1 MVLVTDVSG
10 IFKPGENVK
19 AVLRLKNRRF
29 KETAAVGNFGCGKKV
44 VQFSFQ
50 HEEFLPCD

>member
-1 MVLVTDVSG
+1 MVLVSDVSG

-19 AVLRLKNRRF
+19 AVLRLKNRRI